1 MKRNGGRARGERKFL
16 LSTVS
21 PRPRTRTSACQLC
34 VCGVGLFFPR
44 LLVRSRPDRSRLAH
58 GHDRHRQYF
67 DMFLFSQP
75 KAREEGKSREGRT
88 ERAGGE
94 SGDGEESSEGGGGD
108 EVDAVDPRRKKSD
121 PD

>member
-1 MKRNGGRARGERKFL
+1 M
-16 LSTVS
+16 
-21 PRPRTRTSACQLC
+21 C

>member
-1 MKRNGGRARGERKFL
+1 MCVAW
-16 LSTVS
+16 
-21 PRPRTRTSACQLC
+21 AC
-34 VCGVGLFFPR
+34 FFPR

-75 KAREEGKSREGRT
+75 KAREEGKSGEGRA
-88 ERAGGE
+88 EQAG
-94 SGDGEESSEGGGGD
+94 GDGEESSEEGGGD